1 MATLAQA
8 DTAPAS
14 RNTDS
19 ARRPLESG
27 ADASRQAVDP
37 RFVHF
42 ANVQKTYDG
51 ENLVVKSLNLEI
63 ARGEFLTMLG
73 PSGSGK
79 TTCLMMLAGFET
91 ATHGDIRLGGK
102 PINNIPPHKRGIGM
116 VFQNYAL
123 FPHMT
128 VAENLAFPLQVRKL
142 SKADTEAKVNRA
154 LDMVQMGGGEFAGR
168 RPAQLSGGQQQRVA
182 LARAL
187 VFEPELVLMD
197 EPLGALDKQ
206 LREHMQYEIKHI
218 HESLGVT
225 VVYVT
230 HDQTEAL
237 TMSDRVAVF
246 NDGVIQQLATPA
258 DLYERPENSFVAQ
271 FIGENNRLDGVIEGS
286 EADASVRVR
295 LKDGALV
302 SALPVNIAGA
312 SRTQLSIRP
321 ERVEIDPEGAAAEN
335 VLEAVVE
342 EVIYLGDH
350 LRTRLKVAGD
360 DQFIVKTRNSLGGR
374 SFKIGETVRIGWTTA
389 DCRALDAPA
398 A

>member
-1 MATLAQA
+1 MAIQAQDYPGRQDDA
-8 DTAPAS
+8 AS
-14 RNTDS
+14 THAATS
-19 ARRPLESG
+19 PTPSP
-27 ADASRQAVDP
+27 ADAN
-37 RFVHF
+37 FVHF
-42 ANVQKTYDG
+42 DEVQKTYDG
-51 ENLVVKSLNLEI
+51 ETLVVKNLNLSI

-91 ATHGDIRLGGK
+91 ATHGDIRLGGR

-128 VAENLAFPLQVRKL
+128 VAENLAFPLQVRNF
-142 SKADTEAKVNRA
+142 SKSEIADKVARA
-154 LDMVQMGGGEFAGR
+154 LDMVQMGTGEFSGR

-218 HESLGVT
+218 HENLGVT

-230 HDQTEAL
+230 HDQSEAL

-258 DLYERPENSFVAQ
+258 DLYERPMNSFVAQ
-271 FIGENNRLDGVIEGS
+271 FIGENNRLSGQIEATSAEGV
-286 EADASVRVR
+286 ASVR
-295 LKDGALV
+295 LATGETV
-302 SALPVNIAGA
+302 SAVAVNVAGA
-312 SRTQLSIRP
+312 KTTQLSIRP
-321 ERVEIDPEGAAAEN
+321 ERVEIDPVGAAAEN
-335 VLEAVVE
+335 VLPAVVE

-350 LRTRLKVAGD
+350 LRTRLRVAGD
-360 DQFIVKTRNSLGGR
+360 DQFIVKTRNSLGGQALAV
-374 SFKIGETVRIGWTTA
+374 GETVRIGWATA
-389 DCRALDAPA
+389 DCRALDAPVS
-398 A
+398 